1 MIHTKIGIFFFAE
14 RSSTTKADINSRKG
28 GIIVTVFDCFIG
40 INFVLE
46 CYKSIIV
53 TVTKNY
59 ILLSPN
65 KSAGTNMSIKIF
77 DIISKFICGKNVDYL
92 PSITEMH

>member
-65 KSAGTNMSIKIF
+65 KSAF